1 MSDIEDVKVMAEH
14 IDDHLWWLGEL
25 DQYGLPD
32 NFVQYFLA
40 TRPSKISGLLV
51 DVDEYEESTSDL
63 KYDNENLRDENQGL
77 EAFNRGLEDE
87 RDEAL
92 GENSSLHD
100 YVLELENTVEDLRSE
115 IEALNK
121 YINDHVDDDLED

>member
-1 MSDIEDVKVMAEH
+1 MSDIKDVKVMAEH

-51 DVDEYEESTSDL
+51 DVDEYEESISDL
-63 KYDNENLRDENQGL
+63 EYDNENLRDENQDL